1 MRKSFAVVAASALL
15 LGACGGGD
23 SESATEAGARG
34 ETTAVPSTTGGDG
47 HAGHA
52 ESAPTDCSPSGTTVA
67 VVASDTKFDTDCL
80 AAPANQAFT
89 LSYDNR
95 DTIAHNI
102 VFLESHD
109 ATDVMFR
116 ADIFTGP
123 KKSTFEVPAMSSGT
137 YAFHCEVH
145 PSVMTG
151 TLVVK

>member
-1 MRKSFAVVAASALL
+1 MRRSFAVIAAFALL

-23 SESATEAGARG
+23 SESATDAGAPG
-34 ETTAVPSTTGGDG
+34 ETTAVPPTGGDD
-47 HAGHA
+47 HAGHGGSTPA
-52 ESAPTDCSPSGTTVA
+52 DCSPSGTTVA

-80 AAPANQAFT
+80 AAPANQPFT

-102 VFLESHD
+102 VFLESHE

-123 KKSTFEVPAMSSGT
+123 KKSTFEVPAMSPGT